1 MKLLVVV
8 VNYQLMQGE
17 TAQPIHMA
25 LSIFM
30 LSIWPMKDV
39 AKCSSDG
46 SLFFVEQRTIVKAVP
61 ATVQSFLL
69 PPFLRV
75 AD

>member
-46 SLFFVEQRTIVKAVP
+46 SFFFWA
-61 ATVQSFLL
+61 ANHCQSSSSDGAELSASSVF
-69 PPFLRV
+69 
-75 AD
+75 AGC